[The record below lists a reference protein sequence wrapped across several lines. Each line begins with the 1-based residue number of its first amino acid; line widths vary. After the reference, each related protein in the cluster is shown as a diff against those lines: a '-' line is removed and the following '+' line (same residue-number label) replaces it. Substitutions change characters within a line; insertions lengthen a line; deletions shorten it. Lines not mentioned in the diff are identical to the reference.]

1 MRLLQ
6 LRFTNINSLAG
17 TWEIDFTNADFRRS
31 PLFAIIGPTGSG
43 KSTILDAV
51 SLALYA
57 TTPRMTDTHVKF
69 DGPDACPVMTKGEG
83 SASAAVRFEADGRE
97 YLSRWSRRTKRTGK
111 LSDDEVELVAYEGPQ
126 DRTGRVIASQ
136 KRQWESEIRRITRMT
151 FPIFTRSVL
160 LAQGAFSNFL
170 KAADD
175 DRANLLEKITG
186 TDLYSAVSMKVFEK
200 TRSARDDLDK
210 AEAKLE
216 GMQILS
222 DEERRGLET
231 VKAELSQR
239 VPELDKTAKALSEAL
254 RWRRGLDRLT
264 TDLAERRTAEAAARA
279 AEEAYKPEL
288 LRAERAEL
296 AQKPLEGHDEL
307 LKTLALLDRRTS
319 EFESANTHLDAV
331 RAARPGLD
339 ERLAAAGEALQKA
352 EAAREGFMPE
362 YRRMLEADEGIRRLS
377 DQAGAARKAANDAG
391 AKAEAAC
398 RHHAAAAE
406 QHRQA
411 LDASAQLAQRMSA
424 TEGDAKLEAPLA
436 LLKQAAATIETL
448 STRRRQEERNAGTL
462 EERLSRGRVKTAELE
477 TRARGAQ
484 QAHAARQTALAQAR
498 QALAAM
504 QAKSSYEAALLR
516 MKSLTEEIALARHV
530 ETLLLQKGEL
540 EASAARM
547 RASAEPRWWAA
558 SGEPEMQGLL
568 RAQDQR
574 LAAVEA
580 RRPGLATVLST
591 PGNTHLKSLAE
602 ERNALD
608 KWTSDFAQ
616 GDRACRE
623 AELEERKA
631 LEEKNLAADKY
642 QKAASL
648 LEKLDVELQHVRVN
662 LDAVQKSL
670 EAEESRARD
679 LCRQL
684 PGTEGDLDSTPDLN
698 ALCSRLEARVTSR
711 RQLEVQAAKAAE
723 ALARAEQTL
732 AVSRSEADKAA
743 EAQAGAD
750 AALAEAEKTHADALA
765 MRAETF
771 GNRNP
776 ESELAAH
783 ERTLNDARAGLQ
795 RSQDAA
801 SKAQADEK
809 EGAARVETLKKS
821 ISDLDAQAREKRAS
835 VLKALS
841 AAGFDVIEEAQA
853 AALPAETIRSVKS
866 GMQKRIEE
874 RIRLSGE
881 AAQLERQ
888 VREESAKALT
898 IETAEALA
906 PKADAAEA
914 ELLARRDELS
924 AALKSLAE
932 DDRRRLEAAG
942 ARREIERL
950 RELASQWEELNAL
963 LGSHDGK
970 KFRSAAQKITFRILL
985 KLANEAMKTMS
996 PRYQLRAG
1004 GTSGLALDVIDH
1016 EMGSQ
1021 VRTSQNLSGGESFM
1035 VSLALALGLSRMGG
1049 RNLRV
1054 DTLFLDEGFGTL
1066 DEDTL
1071 NKALYALETLQKSS
1085 GKLIGI
1091 ISHVKSIRER
1101 IDAQIVVTKRPG
1113 SGRSTLSGPG
1123 VSKIEPV

>member
-51 SLALYA
+51 SLAIYA

-69 DGPDACPVMTKGEG
+69 EGPDACPVMSKGES

-97 YLSRWSRRTKRTGK
+97 YLSRWSRRIKRTGK
-111 LSDDEVELVAYEGPQ
+111 LSDDEVELVAYDGPQ

-136 KRQWESEIRRITRMT
+136 KRQWESEIRRVTRMT

-186 TDLYSAVSMKVFEK
+186 TDLYSAVSMKIFEK
-200 TRSARDDLDK
+200 ARSARDNLDK
-210 AEAKLE
+210 ASARLE
-216 GMQILS
+216 GMQLLS
-222 DEERRGLET
+222 DEERQAQEAAR
-231 VKAELSQR
+231 AELALR
-239 VPELDKTAKALSEAL
+239 VPELDRNAKALSEAL
-254 RWRRGLDRLT
+254 RWRRGLDRLSLE
-264 TDLAERRTAEAAARA
+264 LAERTKAEAGARA

-288 LRAERAEL
+288 CRAERAEL
-296 AQKPLEGHDEL
+296 AEKPVEGHAEL
-307 LKTLALLDRRTS
+307 VKTLSLLASRTS
-319 EFESANTHLDAV
+319 ELESAQARLDAV
-331 RAARPGLD
+331 RAGRPGLD
-339 ERLAAAGEALQKA
+339 ESLAAAEKTMQAA
-352 EAAREGFMPE
+352 SAAREGFMPE
-362 YRRMLEADEGIRRLS
+362 YRRMLEADEGIRRLA
-377 DQAGAARKAANDAG
+377 DQAGAARKAADDAC
-391 AKAEAAC
+391 AKAAAA
-398 RHHAAAAE
+398 RTHHAAAAD
-406 QHRQA
+406 QHKKA
-411 LDASAQLAQRMSA
+411 SDASARLSESMIA
-424 TEGDAKLEAPLA
+424 TEGDARLEAPLA
-436 LLKQAAATIETL
+436 LLKQAAASMDAL
-448 STRRRQEERNAGTL
+448 SARRRQEEQNAGTL
-462 EERLSRGRVKTAELE
+462 QERLARGRVKTAEFE
-477 TRARGAQ
+477 ARALAAL

-498 QALAAM
+498 GSLAAM
-504 QAKSSYEAALLR
+504 QAKSSYEAVLLR
-516 MKSLTEEIALARHV
+516 MKTLTEEIALARHV
-530 ETLLLQKGEL
+530 ETLLQQRSEL

-547 RASAEPRWWAA
+547 RTSAEPRWWAA

-568 RAQDQR
+568 RAQDER
-574 LAAVEA
+574 LAAAEA

-631 LEEKNLAADKY
+631 LEEKTRAADQH

-648 LEKLDVELQHVRVN
+648 LERLEVELQHAHAH
-662 LDAVQKSL
+662 LDEAQKAL
-670 EAEESRARD
+670 EAEEARARE
-679 LCRQL
+679 LCRAL
-684 PGTEGDLDSTPDLN
+684 PGAEGEPEPHPDLH
-698 ALCSRLEARVTSR
+698 ALCTRLEARVTSR
-711 RQLEVQAAKAAE
+711 KRLELQAGRAAE
-723 ALARAEQTL
+723 ALARAEQAL
-732 AVSRSEADKAA
+732 AVSRSEAGKAA
-743 EAQAGAD
+743 EAQAAAD
-750 AALAEAEKTHADALA
+750 GALAGAVKAHADALA
-765 MRAETF
+765 LRTQTF
-771 GNRNP
+771 GSRNP
-776 ESELAAH
+776 EAELAAH

-795 RSQDAA
+795 RSQNAV

-809 EGAARVETLKKS
+809 EGGARVETLKKS
-821 ISDLDAQAREKRAS
+821 VADLDAQVREKRDA
-835 VLKALS
+835 VRKALA
-841 AAGFDVIEEAQA
+841 AAGFEDIGEARA
-853 AALPAETIRSVKS
+853 AALPAETIRAVRRS
-866 GMQKRIEE
+866 MQKRVEE

-898 IETAEALA
+898 SETAEALA

-914 ELLARRDELS
+914 DLLARRDELS
-924 AALKSLAE
+924 AVLKSLAE

-942 ARREIERL
+942 TRREIERL
-950 RELASQWEELNAL
+950 RELSSQWEELNAL

-1113 SGRSTLSGPG
+1113 SGRSTLAGPG